1 MVVCPW
7 NIYKI
12 CLLSFDARRNHQ
24 IVTDDLII
32 FDCDATTWIDAYT
45 YEGSTSNQSC
55 SSMLQC
61 VDHEATRINSRIK

>member
-12 CLLSFDARRNHQ
+12 GMLSFDARRNNQ
-24 IVTDDLII
+24 IVIDDLII
-32 FDCDATTWIDAYT
+32 FDCATTTWIDAYT

-55 SSMLQC
+55 SSMSQY
-61 VDHEATRINSRIK
+61 VDHEATRTNSRIK